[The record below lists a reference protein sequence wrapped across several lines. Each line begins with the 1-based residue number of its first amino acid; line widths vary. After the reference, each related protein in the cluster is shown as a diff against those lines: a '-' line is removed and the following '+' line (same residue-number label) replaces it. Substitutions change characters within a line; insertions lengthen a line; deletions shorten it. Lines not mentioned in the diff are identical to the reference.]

1 LRKAPRSL
9 QHQLRTEEGAV
20 QLRQAPRSFQ
30 HQLRAEEGAVQLWQ
44 APRLLSTT
52 ASTLSATASAP
63 PSASGASSATIA
75 SGASS
80 ATTASSAASS
90 SASIS
95 VPAPLLIPSKSLSV
109 SASTLT
115 AIYLTICSIS
125 EISFSISNRQ
135 HLQLLQHHLQQQLQ
149 LHISTSIDSI
159 NITIS
164 MYLNLPED
172 FVHRFHW

>member
-1 LRKAPRSL
+1 LSSCGRLLDHYSISFGQRRGLSSCGRLLDLSSISFGQRRGLSSCGRLLDYYQQQHLHYQQQHQCLL
-9 QHQLRTEEGAV
+9 QHPEH
-20 QLRQAPRSFQ
+20 RQQQQ
-30 HQLRAEEGAVQLWQ
+30 H
-44 APRLLSTT
+44 
-52 ASTLSATASAP
+52 
-63 PSASGASSATIA
+63 
-75 SGASS
+75 
-80 ATTASSAASS
+80 
-90 SASIS
+90 
-95 VPAPLLIPSKSLSV
+95 PAQLLIPSKSLSV